1 MASAAPSFLSAF
13 QRSLQQNIVGVGQAA
28 LLLAEAMIALFRPPY
43 RFRIFFKQMEF
54 IGNKSLWIT
63 ILTGTFT
70 GMVLTIQS
78 YFALRTFSSESIV
91 GGMVAVSMTRELGP
105 VLTAL
110 MVNARAGSAIAAELG
125 TMRVTE
131 QIDALQS
138 LAVNPVQYLVTPR
151 ILAGLV
157 MLPSLTMVANFTG
170 ILGSYLVGVMLLGV
184 DSGIFLS
191 KIEDFVE
198 VRDIWGSLL
207 KAAIFGLVLTLV
219 GCYKGYYTENGA
231 EGVGRATT
239 EAVSF
244 SAVFILFS
252 DYIFTSFWQR

>member
-1 MASAAPSFLSAF
+1 MPSASPSIFSEFRINF
-13 QRSLQQNIVGVGQAA
+13 QQSIAGVGRAT
-28 LLLAEAMIALFRPPY
+28 LLLLEAFSALVSPPFR
-43 RFRIFFKQMEF
+43 FKLFFKQMEF

-78 YFALRTFSSESIV
+78 YFALKTFSSESIV

-138 LAVNPVQYLVTPR
+138 LAVNPVQYSNTQNTSRFGDAAKSDDGSQFYGHTRL
-151 ILAGLV
+151 ISCW
-157 MLPSLTMVANFTG
+157 SLITRSGFWNF
-170 ILGSYLVGVMLLGV
+170 
-184 DSGIFLS
+184 
-191 KIEDFVE
+191 
-198 VRDIWGSLL
+198 SLL
-207 KAAIFGLVLTLV
+207 NRIICRAARYLG
-219 GCYKGYYTENGA
+219 
-231 EGVGRATT
+231 
-239 EAVSF
+239 
-244 SAVFILFS
+244 
-252 DYIFTSFWQR
+252 

>member
-1 MASAAPSFLSAF
+1 
-13 QRSLQQNIVGVGQAA
+13 
-28 LLLAEAMIALFRPPY
+28 
-43 RFRIFFKQMEF
+43 
-54 IGNKSLWIT
+54 
-63 ILTGTFT
+63 
-70 GMVLTIQS
+70 
-78 YFALRTFSSESIV
+78 
-91 GGMVAVSMTRELGP
+91 MTRELGP

-170 ILGSYLVGVMLLGV
+170 ILGSYLVGVLLLGV

-191 KIEDFVE
+191 KIESFVE
-198 VRDIWGSLL
+198 LRDIWGSLI
-207 KAAIFGLVLTLV
+207 KAAIFGVVLTHV
-219 GCYKGYYTENGA
+219 GCYKGYFTENGA

>member
-1 MASAAPSFLSAF
+1 MPSASPSIFSEFRINF
-13 QRSLQQNIVGVGQAA
+13 QQSIAGVGRAT
-28 LLLAEAMIALFRPPY
+28 LLLLEAFSALVSPP
-43 RFRIFFKQMEF
+43 FFFKQMEF

-78 YFALRTFSSESIV
+78 YFALKTFSSESIV

-170 ILGSYLVGVMLLGV
+170 ILGSYLVGVLLLGV

-191 KIEDFVE
+191 KIESFVE
-198 VRDIWGSLL
+198 LRDIWGSLI
-207 KAAIFGLVLTLV
+207 KAAIFGVVLTHV
-219 GCYKGYYTENGA
+219 GCYKGYFTENGA